1 MISGLIIVVLAFS
14 FSTFL
19 ALNDKEVVASII
31 AGTTLVSIFTNL
43 IINTRVKTINDE
55 KNDNMQS
62 EDNNNQSNDN
72 EE

>member
-55 KNDNMQS
+55 KNDNKQS